1 MGKDPAELG
10 ERMGRRA
17 ASERA
22 RSSPEP
28 GEAGAVC
35 PLDCDSFRK
44 GNVSPACKVSLAE
57 VYAACTG
64 DAPVTRQEVESL
76 AQWMFRSMPEPM
88 RTEMSDGTVDTV
100 MKMPSALREDWATKL
115 RAARDKGD

>member
-1 MGKDPAELG
+1 KDPAELG
-10 ERMGRRA
+10 ERMGRRT
-17 ASERA
+17 ASQPG
-22 RSSPEP
+22 RSAP
-28 GEAGAVC
+28 GPVEAGTTC
-35 PLDCDSFRK
+35 PLDCESFRK
-44 GNVSPACKVSLAE
+44 GNVAPACKATLAE